1 MKVGLT
7 GGIGAG
13 KSTVAD
19 LFSQKGAVVIRS
31 DELARQVIEPQTPG
45 FQQVIDRFGKD
56 FINSEGYID
65 RAKLAQTV
73 FQDDAALKD
82 LENIVHPL
90 VRSRTNQIIDQH
102 TSETIIVN
110 EIPLLLEKKM
120 ESLFDF
126 LVIVISSEKNR
137 LERLAQRGLTTEQA
151 TARMSKQVSDD
162 ERKAAADFLIVN
174 DGNLDQLEV
183 DVEKIWQTLQE
194 RSFKS

>member
-56 FINSEGYID
+56 FVNSEGYID
-65 RAKLAQTV
+65 RAKLAQIV
-73 FQDDAALKD
+73 FKDDAALKD
-82 LENIVHPL
+82 LENIIHPL
-90 VRSRTNQIIDQH
+90 VRNKTNQIIEQH

-110 EIPLLLEKKM
+110 EIPLLLEKRM

-137 LERLAQRGLTTEQA
+137 LERLAQRGLAAEQA
-151 TARMSKQVSDD
+151 TARMAKQVSDE

-174 DGNLDQLEV
+174 DGNLDQLEA

-194 RSFKS
+194 RNFKS

>member
-56 FINSEGYID
+56 FVNSEGYID
-65 RAKLAQTV
+65 RAKLAQIV

-137 LERLAQRGLTTEQA
+137 LERLSQRGLTTEQV
-151 TARMSKQVSDD
+151 TARMAKQVSDD

-174 DGNLDQLEV
+174 DGNLDQLEA

>member
-56 FINSEGYID
+56 FVNSEGYID
-65 RAKLAQTV
+65 RAKLAQIV

-90 VRSRTNQIIDQH
+90 VRSKTNQIIDQH

-137 LERLAQRGLTTEQA
+137 LERLSQRGLTAEQA

>member
-45 FQQVIDRFGKD
+45 FQQVIDRFGKE
-56 FINSEGYID
+56 FVNSEGYID
-65 RAKLAQTV
+65 RAKLAQIV

-90 VRSRTNQIIDQH
+90 VRNKTNQIIDQH

-137 LERLAQRGLTTEQA
+137 LERLSQRGLTAEQA
-151 TARMSKQVSDD
+151 TARISKQVSDD

>member
-31 DELARQVIEPQTPG
+31 DELARKVIEPQTSG
-45 FQQVIDRFGKD
+45 FQQVVARFGKEYV
-56 FINSEGYID
+56 NYEGHID
-65 RAKLAQTV
+65 RAKLAQLV
-73 FQDDAALKD
+73 FHDDIALKD
-82 LENIVHPL
+82 LENIIHPL
-90 VRSRTNQIIDQH
+90 VRNKTNQIIDQH

-126 LVIVISSEKNR
+126 LVIVVSSDKNR
-137 LERLAQRGLTTEQA
+137 LERLSQRGLTKDQI
-151 TARMSKQVSDD
+151 TARMAKQVSDD

-174 DGNLDQLEV
+174 DGNLDQLDA

>member
-45 FQQVIDRFGKD
+45 FQQVIDRFGKE
-56 FINSEGYID
+56 FVNSEGYID
-65 RAKLAQTV
+65 RAKLAEIV

-90 VRSRTNQIIDQH
+90 VRSKTNQIIDQH

-151 TARMSKQVSDD
+151 TARMAKQVSDD

-174 DGNLDQLEV
+174 DGNLDQLEA

>member
-19 LFSQKGAVVIRS
+19 LFSKRGAVVIRS

-45 FQQVIDRFGKD
+45 FKQVTSRFGNEIVND
-56 FINSEGYID
+56 EGNID
-65 RAKLAQTV
+65 RAKLAQVV
-73 FQDDAALKD
+73 FNDDGALKD
-82 LENIVHPL
+82 LENIIHPL
-90 VRSRTNQIIDQH
+90 VRERTNQLMSEQ

-137 LERLAQRGLTTEQA
+137 LERLLQRGVSEDQA
-151 TARMSKQVSDD
+151 KARMAKQVDD
-162 ERKAAADFLIVN
+162 QARKAAADFLIVN
-174 DGNLDQLEV
+174 DGNLDQLDA
-183 DVEKIWQTLQE
+183 DVQKIWQTLQE
-194 RSFKS
+194 RNFKS

>member
-56 FINSEGYID
+56 LLNAEGYID
-65 RAKLAQTV
+65 RAKLAQIV
-73 FQDDAALKD
+73 FKDDAALKD
-82 LENIVHPL
+82 LENIIHPL
-90 VRSRTNQIIDQH
+90 VRSKTNQIIDQH

-126 LVIVISSEKNR
+126 LIIVISSEKNR
-137 LERLAQRGLTTEQA
+137 LERLAHRGLTAEQA
-151 TARMSKQVSDD
+151 TARMAKQVSD
-162 ERKAAADFLIVN
+162 EQRKAAADFLIVN
-174 DGNLDQLEV
+174 DGNLDQLEA

>member
-45 FQQVIDRFGKD
+45 FQQVIDRFGQD
-56 FINSEGYID
+56 FVNAEGYID
-65 RAKLAQTV
+65 RAKLAQIV
-73 FQDDAALKD
+73 FHDDTALKD
-82 LENIVHPL
+82 LENIIHPL
-90 VRSRTNQIIDQH
+90 VRSETNQIIGQH
-102 TSETIIVN
+102 TSETIIIN

-120 ESLFDF
+120 VSLFDF

-137 LERLAQRGLTTEQA
+137 LERLTQRGLTTEQA
-151 TARMSKQVSDD
+151 IARMAKQVSDD

-174 DGNLDQLEV
+174 DGNLDQLEA

-194 RSFKS
+194 RSFRS

>member
-19 LFSQKGAVVIRS
+19 LFSQKGGVVIRS

-56 FINSEGYID
+56 LVNAEGYID
-65 RAKLAQTV
+65 RAKLAQIV

-82 LENIVHPL
+82 LENIIHPL
-90 VRSRTNQIIDQH
+90 VRSKTNEIIDQH

-174 DGNLDQLEV
+174 DGNLDQLEA

>member
-90 VRSRTNQIIDQH
+90 VRSKTNQIIDQH

-137 LERLAQRGLTTEQA
+137 LERLSQRGLTAEQA
-151 TARMSKQVSDD
+151 SARMSKQVSDD

>member
-56 FINSEGYID
+56 FVNSEGYID
-65 RAKLAQTV
+65 RAKLAQIV

-82 LENIVHPL
+82 LENIIHPL
-90 VRSRTNQIIDQH
+90 VRSKTNQIIDQH

-137 LERLAQRGLTTEQA
+137 LERLTQRGLTTEQA
-151 TARMSKQVSDD
+151 IARMAKQVSDD

-174 DGNLDQLEV
+174 DGNLDQLEA

-194 RSFKS
+194 RSFRS

>member
-56 FINSEGYID
+56 IINSDGYID
-65 RAKLAQTV
+65 RAKLAQVV

-90 VRSRTNQIIDQH
+90 VRSKTNQIIDQH

-137 LERLAQRGLTTEQA
+137 LERLAHRGLTAEQA
-151 TARMSKQVSDD
+151 TARMAKQVSD
-162 ERKAAADFLIVN
+162 EQRKAAADFLIVN
-174 DGNLDQLEV
+174 DGNLDQLEA

>member
-56 FINSEGYID
+56 LLNAEGYID
-65 RAKLAQTV
+65 RAKLAQIV
-73 FQDDAALKD
+73 FKDDAALKD

-90 VRSRTNQIIDQH
+90 VRKKTNQIIDQH

-137 LERLAQRGLTTEQA
+137 LERLAHRGLTAEQA
-151 TARMSKQVSDD
+151 TARMAKQVSD
-162 ERKAAADFLIVN
+162 EQRKAAADFLIVN
-174 DGNLDQLEV
+174 DGNLDQLEA

>member
-19 LFSQKGAVVIRS
+19 LFSKRGAVVIRS

-45 FQQVIDRFGKD
+45 FKQVTSRFGNEIVND
-56 FINSEGYID
+56 EGNID
-65 RAKLAQTV
+65 RAKLAQVV
-73 FQDDAALKD
+73 FNDDVALKD

-90 VRSRTNQIIDQH
+90 VRERTNQLMSEQ

-137 LERLAQRGLTTEQA
+137 LERLFQKGVSEDQA
-151 TARMSKQVSDD
+151 KARMAKQVNDQV
-162 ERKAAADFLIVN
+162 RKAAADFLIVN
-174 DGNLDQLEV
+174 DGNLDQLEA
-183 DVEKIWQTLQE
+183 DVQKIWQTLQE
-194 RSFKS
+194 RNFKS

>member
-56 FINSEGYID
+56 IINSDGYID
-65 RAKLAQTV
+65 RAKLAQVV

-90 VRSRTNQIIDQH
+90 VRNKTNQIIEQH

-137 LERLAQRGLTTEQA
+137 LERLAQRGLTAEQA
-151 TARMSKQVSDD
+151 TARMVKQVSDD
-162 ERKAAADFLIVN
+162 QRKAAADFLIVN
-174 DGNLDQLEV
+174 DGNLDQLEA
-183 DVEKIWQTLQE
+183 DVQKIWQTLQE

>member
-19 LFSQKGAVVIRS
+19 LFSKRGAVVIRS

-45 FQQVIDRFGKD
+45 FKQVTSRFGNEIVND
-56 FINSEGYID
+56 EGNID
-65 RAKLAQTV
+65 RAKLAQVV
-73 FQDDAALKD
+73 FDDDVALKD

-90 VRSRTNQIIDQH
+90 VRERTNQLMSEQ

-137 LERLAQRGLTTEQA
+137 LERLSQKGVLEEQA
-151 TARMSKQVSDD
+151 KARMAKQVNDQD
-162 ERKAAADFLIVN
+162 RKAAADFLIVN
-174 DGNLDQLEV
+174 DGNLDQLEA
-183 DVEKIWQTLQE
+183 DVQKIWQTLQE
-194 RSFKS
+194 RNFKS

>member
-19 LFSQKGAVVIRS
+19 LFSKRGAVVIRS
-31 DELARQVIEPQTPG
+31 DELARQVVEPQTPG
-45 FQQVIDRFGKD
+45 FKQVTLRFGNEIVND
-56 FINSEGYID
+56 EGNID
-65 RAKLAQTV
+65 RAKLAQVV
-73 FQDDAALKD
+73 FNDDGALKD
-82 LENIVHPL
+82 LENIIHPL
-90 VRSRTNQIIDQH
+90 VRERTNQLMSEQ

-137 LERLAQRGLTTEQA
+137 LERLFQKGVSEEQA
-151 TARMSKQVSDD
+151 KARMAKQVNDQD
-162 ERKAAADFLIVN
+162 RKAAADFLIVN
-174 DGNLDQLEV
+174 DGNLDQLEA
-183 DVEKIWQTLQE
+183 DVQKIWQTLQE
-194 RSFKS
+194 RNFKS

>member
-56 FINSEGYID
+56 FVNSEGYID
-65 RAKLAQTV
+65 RAKLAQIV

-90 VRSRTNQIIDQH
+90 VRSKTNELVNQH
-102 TSETIIVN
+102 TAETIIVN

-151 TARMSKQVSDD
+151 TARMAKQVSDD
-162 ERKAAADFLIVN
+162 ERRAAADFLIVN
-174 DGNLDQLEV
+174 DGNLDQLEA

>member
-19 LFSQKGAVVIRS
+19 LFSKRGAVVIRS

-45 FQQVIDRFGKD
+45 FKQVTSRFGNEIVND
-56 FINSEGYID
+56 EGNID
-65 RAKLAQTV
+65 RAKLAQVV
-73 FQDDAALKD
+73 FNDDGALKD
-82 LENIVHPL
+82 LENIIHPL
-90 VRSRTNQIIDQH
+90 VRERTNQLMSEQ

-137 LERLAQRGLTTEQA
+137 LERLSQKGVLEDQA
-151 TARMSKQVSDD
+151 KARMAKQVNDQV
-162 ERKAAADFLIVN
+162 RKAAADFLIVN
-174 DGNLDQLEV
+174 DGNLDQLEA
-183 DVEKIWQTLQE
+183 DVQNIWQTLQE
-194 RSFKS
+194 RNFKS

>member
-19 LFSQKGAVVIRS
+19 LFSQKGGVVIRS

-45 FQQVIDRFGKD
+45 FQQVIDRFGKE
-56 FINSEGYID
+56 FVNSEGYID
-65 RAKLAQTV
+65 RAKLAQIV

-82 LENIVHPL
+82 LENIIHPL
-90 VRSRTNQIIDQH
+90 VRSKTNEIIDQH

-137 LERLAQRGLTTEQA
+137 LERLAQRGLTVEQA

-174 DGNLDQLEV
+174 DGNLDQLEA

>member
-19 LFSQKGAVVIRS
+19 LFSKRGAVVIRS

-45 FQQVIDRFGKD
+45 FKQVTSRFGNEIVND
-56 FINSEGYID
+56 EGNID
-65 RAKLAQTV
+65 RAKLAQVV
-73 FQDDAALKD
+73 FNDDVALKD
-82 LENIVHPL
+82 LESIVHPL
-90 VRSRTNQIIDQH
+90 VRERTNQLMSEQ

-137 LERLAQRGLTTEQA
+137 LERLSQKGVSEDQA
-151 TARMSKQVSDD
+151 KARMAKQVNDLD
-162 ERKAAADFLIVN
+162 RKAAADFLIVN
-174 DGNLDQLEV
+174 DGNLDQLEA
-183 DVEKIWQTLQE
+183 DVQKIWQTLQE
-194 RSFKS
+194 RNFKS

>member
-45 FQQVIDRFGKD
+45 FQQVIARFGKD
-56 FINSEGYID
+56 FVNSEGYID
-65 RAKLAQTV
+65 RAKLAQIV

-90 VRSRTNQIIDQH
+90 VRSKTNQIMDQH

-137 LERLAQRGLTTEQA
+137 LERLSQRGLTTEQA

>member
-19 LFSQKGAVVIRS
+19 LFSKRGAVVIRS

-45 FQQVIDRFGKD
+45 FKQVTSRFGNEIVND
-56 FINSEGYID
+56 EGNID
-65 RAKLAQTV
+65 RAKLAQVV
-73 FQDDAALKD
+73 FNDDVALKD

-90 VRSRTNQIIDQH
+90 VRERTNQLMSEQ

-137 LERLAQRGLTTEQA
+137 LERLFQKGVSEEQA
-151 TARMSKQVSDD
+151 KARMAKQVNDQD
-162 ERKAAADFLIVN
+162 RKAAADFLIVN
-174 DGNLDQLEV
+174 DGNLDQLEA
-183 DVEKIWQTLQE
+183 DVQKIWQTLQE
-194 RSFKS
+194 RNFKS

>member
-56 FINSEGYID
+56 FVNSEGYID
-65 RAKLAQTV
+65 RAKLAQIV
-73 FQDDAALKD
+73 FHDDAALKD
-82 LENIVHPL
+82 LENIIHPL
-90 VRSRTNQIIDQH
+90 VRSKTNQIIDQH

-137 LERLAQRGLTTEQA
+137 LERLSQRGLTTEQA

-174 DGNLDQLEV
+174 DGNLDQLEA

>member
-45 FQQVIDRFGKD
+45 FQQVLDRFGKD
-56 FINSEGYID
+56 FIDSDGHID
-65 RAKLAQTV
+65 RAKIAQVV
-73 FQDDAALKD
+73 FHDDTALKD
-82 LENIVHPL
+82 LENIIHPL
-90 VRSRTNQIIDQH
+90 VRSKTNQIIDQH

-151 TARMSKQVSDD
+151 NARMAKQVSDD

-174 DGNLDQLEV
+174 DGNLDQLEA
-183 DVEKIWQTLQE
+183 DVQKIWQTLQE

>member
-19 LFSQKGAVVIRS
+19 LFSKRGAVVIRS

-45 FQQVIDRFGKD
+45 FKQVTSRFGNEI
-56 FINSEGYID
+56 INDEGNID
-65 RAKLAQTV
+65 RAKLAQVV
-73 FQDDAALKD
+73 FNDDGALKD
-82 LENIVHPL
+82 LENIIHPL
-90 VRSRTNQIIDQH
+90 VRERTNQLMSEQ

-137 LERLAQRGLTTEQA
+137 LERLFQKGVSEEQA
-151 TARMSKQVSDD
+151 KARMAKQVNDQD
-162 ERKAAADFLIVN
+162 RKAAADFLIVN
-174 DGNLDQLEV
+174 DGNLDQLEA
-183 DVEKIWQTLQE
+183 DVQKIWQTLQE
-194 RSFKS
+194 RNFKS

>member
-45 FQQVIDRFGKD
+45 FQQVIDRFGKE
-56 FINSEGYID
+56 FVNSEGYID
-65 RAKLAQTV
+65 RAKLAQVV
-73 FQDDAALKD
+73 FHDDAALKD

-90 VRSRTNQIIDQH
+90 VRSKTNQIIDQH

-137 LERLAQRGLTTEQA
+137 LERLSQRGLTAEQA
-151 TARMSKQVSDD
+151 TARMTKQVSDD

>member
-65 RAKLAQTV
+65 RAKLAQVV
-73 FQDDAALKD
+73 FHDDAALKD

-90 VRSRTNQIIDQH
+90 VRSKTNQIIDQH

-126 LVIVISSEKNR
+126 LVIVVSSEKNR
-137 LERLAQRGLTTEQA
+137 LERLSHRGLTTEQA
-151 TARMSKQVSDD
+151 SARMAKQVSDD

-174 DGNLDQLEV
+174 DGNLDQLDA

>member
-90 VRSRTNQIIDQH
+90 VRSKTNQIIDQH

-151 TARMSKQVSDD
+151 TARMAKQVSDD

-174 DGNLDQLEV
+174 DGNLDQLEA

>member
-56 FINSEGYID
+56 FVNSEGYID
-65 RAKLAQTV
+65 RAKLAQIV

-82 LENIVHPL
+82 LENIIHPL
-90 VRSRTNQIIDQH
+90 VRSKTNQIIDQH

-174 DGNLDQLEV
+174 DGNLDQLEA